1 MFATVQP
8 TNHANFKEI
17 GEFGENKK
25 QQNASKLLSYLFWG
39 GEGGGLGGAKYE
51 KKELVE
57 SLNYLGDLSSFKN

>member
-39 GEGGGLGGAKYE
+39 GEGGGVGGGKIRE
-51 KKELVE
+51 ERVGGK
-57 SLNYLGDLSSFKN
+57 FKLFRRFIEF